1 MTVSTVSKTQRAK
14 LPVVSIA
21 NKINAITTA
30 KTRVNKS
37 GEVVAAVKT
46 KEPRIK
52 TGVQEYSTKNQLKSL
67 VKQGDPPYDTIQT
80 VGNSFRFYGVV

>member
-1 MTVSTVSKTQRAK
+1 MNLPEEGIKTLCRAHHPQYSSITTSRMTVATVSKTQRAK
-14 LPVVSIA
+14 SPVSSTA
-21 NKINAITTA
+21 NKINASTAA

-52 TGVQEYSTKNQLKSL
+52 SGV
-67 VKQGDPPYDTIQT
+67 
-80 VGNSFRFYGVV
+80 